1 VEVREILTG
10 RRVALGLEVASKKR
24 LLQEM
29 AKLLCVGGDLNCDDV
44 FKVLTERERLG
55 STGIGEGIAL
65 PHGRAEVEAPLAAAA
80 TLKNPLPY
88 DAVDARPVVMAF
100 ALLIPR
106 QAAESHLQ
114 ILASLARMFS
124 DAELR
129 GRLMASPM
137 ADDFYAVLC
146 GESCG

>member
-10 RRVALGLEVASKKR
+10 RRIALVLEVASKKR

-29 AKLLCVGGDLNCDDV
+29 AKLLCIGGDLNCDDV

-106 QAAESHLQ
+106 QAAESHPQ

-146 GESCG
+146 GENCG